1 MKENNYE
8 SSLRAERL
16 SNSLSA
22 AIIIIFSG
30 ILMTIASMLFFTA
43 IYSMDV
49 EDDYLH
55 NTEHR
60 PVPLKHV
67 SDLYY
72 KNPFILDTIAFY
84 EYSLF
89 SSVSGDEVI
98 CGKDEFLFEL
108 KNRENGYD
116 YWLDSLGKLAF
127 SEEQG
132 QMIASYIKSETE
144 KYAERGISYY
154 LVVIPNSQTVYRD
167 KLPYSVP
174 KPSKLSRRDS
184 LLGYME
190 SSGIGNYIDA
200 TINLERHA
208 DQYVLYNNTENSV
221 TPLGAYFVYQ
231 TVMKKLNSDGLAL
244 NTIPESALHYQ
255 LHYTKS
261 RDLARRAGI
270 SGYIENLSVSLTD
283 RMERNYITLTDSEL
297 SHTVH
302 SHTDDGNTLRIYV
315 SLSHESD
322 KSAFMYYF
330 ASTFDECFIKQSGSP
345 SYNEIIE
352 RSPDVYLRV
361 IHEDELGL
369 LLQLSSF
376 DPIE

>member
-330 ASTFDECFIKQSGSP
+330 ASTFDECFIKQSEYP
-345 SYNEIIE
+345 SYNEVIE

>member
-1 MKENNYE
+1 MRENNYE

-16 SNSLSA
+16 ANSLSA
-22 AIIIIFSG
+22 AIIIAFVG
-30 ILMTIASMLFFTA
+30 ILITITSMLFFTA
-43 IYSMDV
+43 AYSIDIK
-49 EDDYLH
+49 DDYLQQD
-55 NTEHR
+55 EHR
-60 PVPLKHV
+60 PVPLKDM

-98 CGKDEFLFEL
+98 CGKDGFLFEL

-116 YWLDSLGKLAF
+116 YWLDCLGKLEF
-127 SEEQG
+127 NEKEG
-132 QMIASYIKSETE
+132 ETIASYIKSETE
-144 KYAERGISYY
+144 KYADLGVSYY

-174 KPSKLSRRDS
+174 KPSERSRRDS
-184 LLGYME
+184 LLGYMQ
-190 SSGIGNYIDA
+190 SSGISNYIDA
-200 TINLERHA
+200 TINLERNA
-208 DQYVLYNNTENSV
+208 DNYVLYNNTENSV

-231 TVMKKLNSDGLAL
+231 AMMKRLNIDGFSL
-244 NTIPESALHYQ
+244 NTIPENSLHYQ
-255 LHYTKS
+255 MHYTKS
-261 RDLARRAGI
+261 RDLAKRAGI

-283 RMERNYITLTDSEL
+283 RMERNYLTLADSDL
-297 SHTVH
+297 THTVH
-302 SHTDDGNTLRIYV
+302 SHTEDRNTLRVYL

-330 ASTFDECFIKQSGSP
+330 ASTFDECFIKQSAEP
-345 SYNEIIE
+345 STADITE
-352 RSPDVYLRV
+352 RDPDIYVRI

-369 LLQLSSF
+369 LLTQAAYSGA
-376 DPIE
+376 E